1 MSQQRK
7 LPESRLGRMSRL
19 AFMGVRSGAGMLL
32 GKKDGGAEQALE
44 ALSTLRG
51 LAMKVGQMASYVD
64 GLVPEGHRDT
74 YSNALKS
81 LQAQAAHSSPSE
93 IRARVE
99 AELGAPI
106 ETLFAEWN
114 DTPIASASIGQVHRA
129 RLPSGED
136 VAVKVQHPGIEEAL
150 LSDLQNAGLV
160 EGLIGVALGGRV
172 KSKELLEVVR
182 ARFREE
188 LDYTLEAQ
196 RLLAFTAVHAG
207 DPQIVIPA
215 FFPTHSSRRVLTTA
229 FEEGLTFEAACAAS
243 EDERRAWCE
252 AMWRFV
258 FKAVLTRGLLA
269 ADPHPGNYIFQPG
282 GHVVFLDY
290 GCVQIVD
297 DVARGHALAVH
308 RAALAH
314 DDAAFSSAVRV
325 MVDSRPGALEPTAI
339 AYVREAFR
347 GLRESPFRMTRPYA
361 AGLLERMKAMAKQSL
376 AVPEAEFFTMPP
388 SMLFVNRLQFGFY
401 SVLARLDVEVDY
413 ARVEHAFLDGVI

>member
-1 MSQQRK
+1 
-7 LPESRLGRMSRL
+7 
-19 AFMGVRSGAGMLL
+19 MGVRSGAGMLL

-64 GLVPEGHRDT
+64 GIVPEGHRDT
-74 YSNALKS
+74 YSNALRA

-106 ETLFAEWN
+106 EALFAEWN

-150 LSDLQNAGLV
+150 LSDLQNAGLI
-160 EGLIGVALGGRV
+160 EGIIGVTLGGRV
-172 KSKELLEVVR
+172 KSKEMLEIVR

-188 LDYTLEAQ
+188 LDYSLEAQ
-196 RLLAFTAVHAG
+196 RLQAFAAVHAG
-207 DPQIVIPA
+207 DPQIIVPR
-215 FFPTHSSRRVLTTA
+215 FFPERSSRRVLTAA
-229 FEEGLTFEAACAAS
+229 FEEGLGFEAACAAS

-282 GHVVFLDY
+282 GRVVFLDY
-290 GCVQIVD
+290 GCVQTID
-297 DVARGHALAVH
+297 DIARRHAVAVH

-314 DDAAFSSAVRV
+314 DDAAFAQAVRI
-325 MVDSRPGALEPTAI
+325 MVASRPGALEPTAI

-347 GLRESPFRMTRPYA
+347 ALRESPFRMTRSYA
-361 AGLLERMKAMAKQSL
+361 GGLLERMKAMAKQSL
-376 AVPEAEFFTMPP
+376 SVPEAEFFTMPP

-413 ARVEHAFLDGVI
+413 ARVEGAFVDALT